1 MFFAPRVENREGVKR
16 SGMNR
21 VQEGIKGRRGK
32 YLILTSGIVLS
43 MLLLVVFVFFHGRAT
58 STRTDV
64 SFEWLV
70 EPIYEEAWPF
80 QDGIAWV
87 ETEKMRFWRLI
98 DREGKIVKDDVEAV
112 RIFPYT
118 KEGLALVWH
127 PRRKGK
133 RKEKDILNFIL
144 RTRSSFLNQSGD
156 IVTPS
161 YNEARPFSGGLASV
175 RSGDSYGFIDTEG
188 NLAIPFQYEW
198 AGGFVG
204 DLGGVGKEGKYGF
217 INKKGETVVNFVFD
231 IPSLD
236 VPPYYPRHKL
246 QAVKKGCMRGLL
258 NERGEW
264 VAEPK
269 YERLYCGEEPLIGL
283 QKDGKVGFV
292 NLSGDIVIDF
302 QFLGIPVDGDS
313 DNLGGGSLPYC
324 YCFSEGRAIVL
335 MPPKWGS
342 SDWYSGYGVIDT
354 EGKLLF
360 TFDANPYG
368 LYSEGYLAVQNLREK
383 KAGLF
388 DKEGN
393 WIPLPEEVCF
403 RFPGVTSEVKGGI
416 LNATTLKTKHKTQY
430 IGDYKADDF
439 KAGYLK
445 VIEHGKR

>member
-1 MFFAPRVENREGVKR
+1 
-16 SGMNR
+16 MNK
-21 VQEGIKGRRGK
+21 VQEGIKGRSGK
-32 YLILTSGIVLS
+32 YLILTSGIVLG
-43 MLLLVVFVFFHGRAT
+43 MLLFVVFVFFHGRLT
-58 STRTDV
+58 HTRTDV
-64 SFEWLV
+64 SFEWVV
-70 EPIYEEAWPF
+70 EPIYTYAWPF
-80 QDGIAWV
+80 QRGGIAWV
-87 ETEKMRFWRLI
+87 EMGLEYSNLWTLLDQNGTTIKKEI
-98 DREGKIVKDDVEAV
+98 SAI

-118 KEGLALVWH
+118 EERARIDYALKKDTSGSLINVYLRDIRSAFLDRAGKQVTSEYDAVGYFSSGLAAV
-127 PRRKGK
+127 RKND
-133 RKEKDILNFIL
+133 R
-144 RTRSSFLNQSGD
+144 
-156 IVTPS
+156 
-161 YNEARPFSGGLASV
+161 
-175 RSGDSYGFIDTEG
+175 YGFIDTEG

-204 DLGGVGKEGKYGF
+204 DLGGVGKGGKYGF
-217 INKKGETVVNFVFD
+217 INKKGETVVDFVFD

-236 VPPYYPRHKL
+236 TAPFYPQYNL
-246 QAVKKGCMRGLL
+246 QAVKTGQMRGLL

-269 YERLYCGEEPLIGL
+269 YERLYCGEDPLIGL

-313 DNLGGGSLPYC
+313 DYLGSGSLPYC

-416 LNATTLKTKHKTQY
+416 LNVTTSKAKHIGNYKT
-430 IGDYKADDF
+430 DDF

>member
-1 MFFAPRVENREGVKR
+1 
-16 SGMNR
+16 MNK
-21 VQEGIKGRRGK
+21 VQEEARGSRRK
-32 YLILTSGIVLS
+32 SLILTGCIVWGLA
-43 MLLLVVFVFFHGRAT
+43 LLIVFVLLHGWPEK
-58 STRTDV
+58 TDV
-64 SFEWLV
+64 SFEWLGK
-70 EPIYEEAWPF
+70 PTYEDAWPF
-80 QDGIAWV
+80 QDGLARV
-87 ETEKMRFWRLI
+87 ETEKMRFWALI
-98 DREGKIVKDDVEAV
+98 DRKGNIIKDNVEAV
-112 RIFPYT
+112 KIFPYT
-118 KEGLALVWH
+118 KEGLALAWFSK
-127 PRRKGK
+127 RKGK
-133 RKEKDILNFIL
+133 RREKNILDFIMAD
-144 RTRSSFLNQSGD
+144 RGSFLNKSGD
-156 IVTPS
+156 IIAPI
-161 YNEARPFSGGLASV
+161 YDWANFFSSGLAAIQKN
-175 RSGDSYGFIDTEG
+175 DQYGFIDTEG
-188 NLAIPFQYEW
+188 KLAIPFQYEW

-204 DLGGVGKEGKYGF
+204 DLGGVGKDGKYGF
-217 INKKGETVVNFVFD
+217 INKKGETVVDFVFD

-236 VPPYYPRHKL
+236 VPPYYPRHEL

-416 LNATTLKTKHKTQY
+416 LNATTLKTKYKTQY
-430 IGDYKADDF
+430 IGDYKAGDF

-445 VIEHGKR
+445 VIKKDEKR

>member
-1 MFFAPRVENREGVKR
+1 
-16 SGMNR
+16 MNK
-21 VQEGIKGRRGK
+21 VQEGIKGRSGK

-87 ETEKMRFWRLI
+87 ETKKFRLWTLI
-98 DREGKIVKDDVEAV
+98 DQKGNVIKSDIDAV
-112 RIFPYT
+112 RIMPYT
-118 KEGLALVWH
+118 DDRALVLESERGGKNLTLSERLFDVRYGSFLDKAGNIVASGYEDAKDFSSGLAAVQ
-127 PRRKGK
+127 KNDK
-133 RKEKDILNFIL
+133 
-144 RTRSSFLNQSGD
+144 
-156 IVTPS
+156 
-161 YNEARPFSGGLASV
+161 
-175 RSGDSYGFIDTEG
+175 YGFIDTEG

-204 DLGGVGKEGKYGF
+204 DLGGVGKDGKYGF

-246 QAVKKGCMRGLL
+246 QAVKKGCMRGLF

-283 QKDGKVGFV
+283 QKEGKVGFV

-302 QFLGIPVDGDS
+302 QFMGIPVSSDS
-313 DNLGGGSLPYC
+313 DHLGSGSLPYC
-324 YCFSEGRAIVL
+324 YRFSEGRAIVL

-342 SDWYSGYGVIDT
+342 SDWYSGYGVIDM

-360 TFDANPYG
+360 TFESNPYG
-368 LYSEGYLAVQNLREK
+368 LYSDCLLY
-383 KAGLF
+383 
-388 DKEGN
+388 
-393 WIPLPEEVCF
+393 
-403 RFPGVTSEVKGGI
+403 TSD
-416 LNATTLKTKHKTQY
+416 A
-430 IGDYKADDF
+430 ADE
-439 KAGYLK
+439 L
-445 VIEHGKR
+445 

>member
-21 VQEGIKGRRGK
+21 VQERIKGRRGK

-204 DLGGVGKEGKYGF
+204 DLGGVGKDGKYGF
-217 INKKGETVVNFVFD
+217 INKKGETVVDFVFD

-236 VPPYYPRHKL
+236 VPPYYPRHEL
-246 QAVKKGCMRGLL
+246 QAVRKGCMRGLL

-269 YERLYCGEEPLIGL
+269 YERLYCGEDSLVGL

-302 QFLGIPVDGDS
+302 QFMGIPVYSNS
-313 DNLGGGSLPYC
+313 DHPGSGSLPYC
-324 YCFSEGRAIVL
+324 YRFSEGRAIVL

-368 LYSEGYLAVQNLREK
+368 LYSEGFLVVQNSKEK
-383 KAGLF
+383 RAGLF

-393 WIPLPEEVCF
+393 WIPLPDEVCF
-403 RFPGVTSEVKGGI
+403 LFPSAMSEVRGGI
-416 LNATTLKTKHKTQY
+416 LNVLTSKSKKMVDFSKTR
-430 IGDYKADDF
+430 GDF

-445 VIEHGKR
+445 VIKEDEKR